1 MNQAGLISSLS
12 RFTWNEVFFNSFQS
26 GYLRTI
32 DWGLYTCL
40 ESAISKRLYR
50 FLDKRFYHSG
60 SIDVDLKD
68 LAFNSIGLSNEYNVA
83 QIKRTLMRGVAELEA
98 KWGLK
103 ALKPEDRFV
112 KKGKGDWIVRFER
125 RMRPSRT
132 EIITE
137 PVQNL
142 AKEIHQETTDSI
154 TSLQIEL
161 TKRGIGP
168 ANAEELV
175 QRQSTDTVRTM
186 IELFDWYNKNNQPRG
201 VGFLVQS
208 IRSPAQITF
217 P

>member
-26 GYLRTI
+26 GYLKTI

-137 PVQNL
+137 PVQRSVFAIL
-142 AKEIHQETTDSI
+142 EIDVTCRTSEIRIRCRSTSSIDKTDRIRTQPSQSGQIVRILPNTHPSRSFRKLSQGHQ
-154 TSLQIEL
+154 SL
-161 TKRGIGP
+161 R
-168 ANAEELV
+168 
-175 QRQSTDTVRTM
+175 R
-186 IELFDWYNKNNQPRG
+186 
-201 VGFLVQS
+201 
-208 IRSPAQITF
+208 
-217 P
+217 